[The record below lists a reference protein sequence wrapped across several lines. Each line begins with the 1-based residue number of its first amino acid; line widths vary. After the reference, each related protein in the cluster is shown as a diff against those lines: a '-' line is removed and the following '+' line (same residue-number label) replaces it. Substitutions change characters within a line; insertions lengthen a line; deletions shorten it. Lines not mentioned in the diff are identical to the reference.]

1 MAGVCHFDFRLTRVY
16 YSYQEWVPEPPQ
28 FSLNETQACV
38 LIMFT
43 YAEVIISL
51 DMISNQIIHLCHSIF
66 PTATFYPYYSIVIF
80 FVSSSIASHLP
91 VYVQLYTSLALLP
104 KYRAR
109 SLNGR

>member
-28 FSLNETQACV
+28 F
-38 LIMFT
+38 
-43 YAEVIISL
+43 L

-80 FVSSSIASHLP
+80 FVSSSVASHLP